1 MKPKRWMLISVWFIF
16 LAVIA
21 GCAPEAG
28 PVPAS
33 EPVTITVSAAAS
45 LTDAFGEIAMLFEDA
60 NPQVSVTLN
69 FASSQELATQIL
81 QGASVDIFASANE
94 KQMDMV
100 LTAQKL
106 PRDSAVI
113 FARNELAVIFPAGN
127 PGEILALADLARPGL
142 KLVFAGVETPIGKY
156 SLDFLD
162 LAEQSGG
169 FGAGY
174 KDAVLA
180 NVVSYEN
187 NVRSVLTKITLG
199 EADGG
204 VVYGTDAGTAQGK
217 VGVLE
222 IPADLNIIAEYPIL
236 ALPGTQQEEW
246 AQAFVDFVL
255 SPQGQQVLKKYGFI
269 PGQ

>member
-1 MKPKRWMLISVWFIF
+1 M
-16 LAVIA
+16 A
-21 GCAPEAG
+21 GIIILVSGCVPQPETDPAPEH
-28 PVPAS
+28 
-33 EPVTITVSAAAS
+33 VTITVSAAAS
-45 LTDAFGEIAMLFEDA
+45 LTDAFTEIAMLFENE

-81 QGASVDIFASANE
+81 QSASVDVFASANE

-100 LTAQKL
+100 LTDLKMPQ
-106 PRDSAVI
+106 DSAVI

-127 PGEILALADLARPGL
+127 PGKILTLADLARPGL
-142 KLVFAGVETPIGKY
+142 KLVFAGVESPIGKY
-156 SLDFLD
+156 SLEFLD
-162 LAEQSGG
+162 LAEQSGE

-180 NVVSYEN
+180 NIVSYEN
-187 NVRSVLTKITLG
+187 NVRSVLTKVALG

-204 VVYGTDAGTAQGK
+204 VVYVTDAGTAQDK
-217 VGVLE
+217 VGMLE

-236 ALPGTQQEEW
+236 TLPGTERAEW

-255 SPQGQQVLKKYGFI
+255 SPQGQQVLEKHGFM